1 MKHNW
6 SDLEIVS
13 EESEVRCNSIT
24 HVDLRTNGALAIS
37 LCLT

>member
-1 MKHNW
+1 MKHSW

-13 EESEVRCNSIT
+13 EESEVRCDSIT
-24 HVDLRTNGALAIS
+24 HVDSRKNGALVIS